1 MCKGFAPNRWGT
13 FCRGI
18 RDFLNAFDVS
28 SMALASILIIFT
40 GGMAWFELLTKGVI
54 WTTPEWWVGPSGVL
68 FLVVV
73 TLLGKHTAGFAIAS
87 LWNSPKDAPPELAS
101 SVKSDQGSATKP
113 PSE

>member
-18 RDFLNAFDVS
+18 NDFLNAFDVS

-73 TLLGKHTAGFAIAS
+73 SLLGKHTVGYGIAS
-87 LWNSPKDAPPELAS
+87 KWNSPKNAAPELAS
-101 SVKSDQGSATKP
+101 DKSDKVSAQKP
-113 PSE
+113 PEG